1 MGLGEG
7 HHGAEAARV
16 SHDTPASSGRG
27 VLNTYEE
34 RFGVQCKCVRM
45 KGQCAKNVE
54 RGESGIQIVS
64 ATILSIS

>member
-34 RFGVQCKCVRM
+34 RFCVQCKCVRM
-45 KGQCAKNVE
+45 KGQRAKMK